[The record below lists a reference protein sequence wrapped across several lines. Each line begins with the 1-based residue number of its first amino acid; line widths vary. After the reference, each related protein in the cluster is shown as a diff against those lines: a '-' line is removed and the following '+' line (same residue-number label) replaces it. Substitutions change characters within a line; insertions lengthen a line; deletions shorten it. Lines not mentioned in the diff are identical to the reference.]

1 MGEGDL
7 ETKIAR
13 LQRALGQSPM
23 AGVKSGDPKRT
34 EISKLESEDGSE
46 PSTYRGYFELAT
58 GVAVV
63 GFALTHIQFWWLL
76 FVGFGIGSD
85 GAKQLARASKSKPV
99 AALPEASLP
108 ELHEV
113 DVLCDGLLRDLQAS
127 PEVVKAFLRQP
138 ERAVEQLRSAAKAVD
153 ARRQQ
158 LAAQRS
164 KEQVALLEKKR
175 IDLTTRRDALTDS
188 AARAQ
193 FESALV
199 SLSSQAQALQ
209 HLVTTAERLEAEYVS
224 LLALLEELKTRVM
237 VAAVSSSAPQLQAVQ
252 ASVERLGLELEAIA
266 ESVQSVD
273 SVSKMSRVEDVLGP
287 SESVRSTDP
296 LRQKS

>member
-7 ETKIAR
+7 ETKIDR
-13 LQRALGQSPM
+13 LQRALGQSQTPGAM
-23 AGVKSGDPKRT
+23 SADSKRAGLPKLD
-34 EISKLESEDGSE
+34 SDDASE
-46 PSTYRGYFELAT
+46 PSAYRGYFELAT
-58 GVAVV
+58 GVAIF
-63 GFALTHIQFWWLL
+63 GFALTHTQFWWLL

-99 AALPEASLP
+99 AALTEALLP

-138 ERAVEQLRSAAKAVD
+138 ERAIEQLRSAAKAVD
-153 ARRQQ
+153 GRRQQ

-175 IDLTTRRDALTDS
+175 IDLAARRDALTDS

-237 VAAVSSSAPQLQAVQ
+237 VASVSSSAPQLQAVQ

-273 SVSKMSRVEDVLGP
+273 SVSKMSRVEGALAP
-287 SESVRSTDP
+287 PESARSNDP